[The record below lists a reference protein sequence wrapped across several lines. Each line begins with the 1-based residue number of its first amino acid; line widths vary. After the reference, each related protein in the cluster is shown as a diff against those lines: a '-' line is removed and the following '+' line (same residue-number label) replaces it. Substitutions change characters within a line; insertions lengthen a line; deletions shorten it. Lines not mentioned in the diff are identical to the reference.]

1 MGRRGR
7 GSGWSAACYDFAY
20 VPIVYV
26 RTYVRI
32 RVRGKKAEAERERE
46 IDGKILPLGNVM
58 RGEQMRLTRKNSAAY
73 RMVEE
78 ARQNRKDEK

>member
-1 MGRRGR
+1 M
-7 GSGWSAACYDFAY
+7 
-20 VPIVYV
+20 
-26 RTYVRI
+26 
-32 RVRGKKAEAERERE
+32 RGKKAEAEREKE

>member
-1 MGRRGR
+1 MGEGEWMERGVLR
-7 GSGWSAACYDFAY
+7 LCLRAY
-20 VPIVYV
+20 RI

>member
-1 MGRRGR
+1 MH
-7 GSGWSAACYDFAY
+7 DFAY

-26 RTYVRI
+26 RTYVCG
-32 RVRGKKAEAERERE
+32 VEAERERE
-46 IDGKILPLGNVM
+46 IDAKILPLGNVM